1 MTKISPRKS
10 VMFYATVDSFA
21 IDRGA
26 AALSIDLASSIEAS
40 VTAML
45 LNLDANAPAGLVE
58 TGLQAGMDRLAQRE
72 SGNRENADA
81 FVNRAAACGVPAHAV
96 TAIDHSRGVLNFIA
110 DHARLHDV
118 VVTGSDSRG
127 LMSDRLVAQDLLFHT
142 GRPQIVV
149 PADWTGSFGGGRI
162 VCAWDNTPVAARAL
176 FAALDLL
183 PSAREVI
190 LLVIGGEKAIHSSL
204 DIEAAA
210 ELLARRGIAARG
222 MRRELGGRSIG
233 AAIQEEALGLGADLL
248 AMGAYAHSRLRDLV
262 LGGATLDVIGQTRLP
277 VLLSH

>member
-26 AALSIDLASSIEAS
+26 AALSLELASSIEAS
-40 VTAML
+40 LTAML
-45 LNLDANAPAGLVE
+45 LNLDANAP
-58 TGLQAGMDRLAQRE
+58 TGLAGTGLPAGEDLFAQRE
-72 SGNRENADA
+72 ARNRENADA
-81 FVNRAAACGVPAHAV
+81 FVDKAGGRGVPAQAL

-142 GRPQIVV
+142 GRPQVVV
-149 PADWTGSFGGGRI
+149 PADWSGPFGGGRI

-176 FAALDLL
+176 FAALDLI
-183 PSAREVI
+183 PAAQEVT

-204 DIEAAA
+204 DVEAAA
-210 ELLARRGIAARG
+210 DLLARRGIAARG